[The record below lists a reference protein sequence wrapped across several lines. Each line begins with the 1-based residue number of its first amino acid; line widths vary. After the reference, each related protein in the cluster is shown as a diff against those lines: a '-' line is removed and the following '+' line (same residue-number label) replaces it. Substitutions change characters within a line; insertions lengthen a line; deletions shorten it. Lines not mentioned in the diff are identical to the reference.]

1 MNEKEPPSNKMT
13 FYCVYTKNRKKV
25 DKYIKNNRVKNKYII
40 DIPSIMEEEQLT
52 FEEDAI
58 YLKILIY
65 NLVNTAIE
73 KNKDIY
79 YIPDFNDEF
88 SVTKLLNLKQLL
100 GNNGFNVLVFFNEFK
115 KEPEII
121 DELMENLSK
130 FSGSQILMDY

>member
-1 MNEKEPPSNKMT
+1 MYEKEPPSNKMT

>member
-1 MNEKEPPSNKMT
+1 MYEKEPPSNKMT

-65 NLVNTAIE
+65 NLVNSAIE

-121 DELMENLSK
+121 DELMENLSR